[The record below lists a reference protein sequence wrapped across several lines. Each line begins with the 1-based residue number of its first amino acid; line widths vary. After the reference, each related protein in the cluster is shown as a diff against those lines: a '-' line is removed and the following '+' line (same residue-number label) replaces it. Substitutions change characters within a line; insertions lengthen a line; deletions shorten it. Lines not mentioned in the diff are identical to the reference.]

1 MLDKRRAHWS
11 EWVTTALA
19 VLWLAFFPLWH
30 GGSYSHI
37 TRDKWV
43 AMLMLAGVTV
53 AACLTMLIVLAC
65 RGELRRLKFTWVHM
79 AALAYFG
86 LVGLSGLL
94 GSWADH
100 MGAEGVK
107 LFWGSDGLKAIWDT
121 DGLTVIWGS
130 GRYEGLITQ
139 GCYLLIFLCMSLTG
153 VRASW
158 LLDAAALSMLAQCA
172 IIGIQYFDVNVFVLF
187 PVGTSIRLHPEFQGT
202 IGNTNMVVG
211 YIGLVMPALLFGFA
225 LKKRGGWL
233 WLLSGTAAVL
243 LSLCI
248 NVDGA
253 LVLLAATMFFLV
265 LMALRNPE
273 CRPRVMT
280 ILGLALMMLSVRML
294 LGLPWLDGTE
304 TLAFPHAPTL
314 LKVLPVLAGVVL
326 LALAVVL
333 KHRPGPAMPVGW
345 IAALAA
351 VLVMAGFAVVY
362 FAAFPENHFLWQL
375 QEILHGRP
383 QDAFGSERIGIW
395 RITLE
400 MNEGNR
406 LWGTGPDT
414 FLFAMDQY
422 LRVTGQSLTQRFD
435 APHNLLL
442 GVLSNNGLPAL
453 VMFIVLCG
461 GAKVQ
466 GLRRAGKDASVMPL
480 VLAAAGYM
488 IQGMFTFSICLVT
501 PMFWAALGLLTGQL
515 QERNEESL

>member
-1 MLDKRRAHWS
+1 MLDERRAHWS

-19 VLWLAFFPLWH
+19 ALWLAFFPLWH

-37 TRDKWV
+37 TRDKWEM
-43 AMLMLAGVTV
+43 MLLLTAVTV
-53 AACLTMLIVLAC
+53 VSCGTVLIVLAC
-65 RGELRRLKFTWVHM
+65 RRELRSRVKLNWVHM
-79 AALAYFG
+79 AALAYFA
-86 LVGLSGLL
+86 LVGLSGIF
-94 GSWADH
+94 GSWANH
-100 MGAEGVK
+100 VGE
-107 LFWGSDGLKAIWDT
+107 
-121 DGLTVIWGS
+121 DGLTVIWGA

-172 IIGIQYFDVNVFVLF
+172 IIGIQYFDVNVFGLF

-273 CRPRVMT
+273 CRPRVLT
-280 ILGLALMMLSVRML
+280 ILGLTLMMLSVRML

-362 FAAFPENHFLWQL
+362 FAPFPENHFLWQL

-400 MNEGNR
+400 MNEDNR

-422 LRVTGQSLTQRFD
+422 LRITGQSLTQRFD

-480 VLAAAGYM
+480 VLAVAGYM